1 MDVVIGRPVVAWA
14 KHRVSTDELVEDLEQ
29 RLDHPKLP
37 VWVRMVRSAGVVWRP
52 WSAPLEE
59 TAERAGVGVRSRAAY
74 AAARDRAVTAA
85 QDALVQAELRP
96 EEVDVLVTTHT
107 TSWTIPGLD
116 VDLVGRLGLRPDV
129 ERIGLATAACVGGAH
144 ALVHAVRSLRGQPG
158 KRALVVAAEDLSTL
172 YHPESEPP
180 SVRSA
185 LGALAVALRGRLL
198 TRSSQ
203 RSTVQAALRGLAGA
217 VVSLLSPAPEPPT
230 MQSVLY
236 AGLFGDAAGAVVVS
250 AVEEASAGDLVAED
264 VWELVLPDSADAYW
278 GVVHE
283 SGVRFASSRA
293 ATTAPG
299 RVVPYLTGW
308 LGGRPVEWAA
318 VHPGGP
324 GIISGTLAGLG
335 LDPETAGRH
344 ARDSLEGG
352 NLGGVGVLDV
362 LARTLDDSGKN
373 GESEA
378 SPGVAV
384 AYGPGFTAAALYV
397 TRCGARSRI

>member
-1 MDVVIGRPVVAWA
+1 MGRVDVVIGRPVVVRAE
-14 KHRVSTDELVEDLEQ
+14 HRVSTDELVDDLEE
-29 RLDHPKLP
+29 RYDHPKLR
-37 VWVRMVRSAGVVWRP
+37 VWLRMLRSTGVVWRP

-74 AAARDRAVTAA
+74 EAARDRAVTAA

-116 VDLVGRLGLRPDV
+116 VELVGRLGLRPDV

-144 ALVHAVRSLRGQPG
+144 GLVHAVRSLRGRG
-158 KRALVVAAEDLSTL
+158 GGRALVVAAEDLSTL
-172 YHPESEPP
+172 YHPIS
-180 SVRSA
+180 
-185 LGALAVALRGRLL
+185 GG
-198 TRSSQ
+198 
-203 RSTVQAALRGLAGA
+203 
-217 VVSLLSPAPEPPT
+217 PT

-236 AGLFGDAAGAVVVS
+236 GGLFGDAAGAVVLS
-250 AVEEASAGDLVAED
+250 AVEEAGSGDLVVDD

-283 SGVRFASSRA
+283 RGVHFDSSRA
-293 ATTAPG
+293 ATMAPE
-299 RVVPYLTGW
+299 RVLPYLTGW

-335 LDPETAGRH
+335 LAPETAGVH

-352 NLGGVGVLDV
+352 NLGGVAVLDV
-362 LARTLDDSGKN
+362 LARTLGEGAVSG
-373 GESEA
+373 
-378 SPGVAV
+378 PGVLV
-384 AYGPGFTAAALYV
+384 AFGPGFTAAALYV
-397 TRCGARSRI
+397 AKRGARSRI

>member
-1 MDVVIGRPVVAWA
+1 MDVVIGRPVVVRAEQ
-14 KHRVSTDELVEDLEQ
+14 RVSTDELVDDLEQ
-29 RLDHPKLP
+29 RYDHPKLRA
-37 VWVRMVRSAGVVWRP
+37 WVRMVRSTGVVWRP

-59 TAERAGVGVRSRAAY
+59 TAGRAGVGVRSRAAY
-74 AAARDRAVTAA
+74 EAARDRAVVAA
-85 QDALVQAELRP
+85 RDAMEQEGLRP

-116 VDLVGRLGLRPDV
+116 VDLVGRLGLWPDV

-144 ALVHAVRSLRGQPG
+144 ALVHAARALRGRPG
-158 KRALVVAAEDLSTL
+158 RRALVVAAEDLSTL
-172 YHPESEPP
+172 YHPGS
-180 SVRSA
+180 
-185 LGALAVALRGRLL
+185 GG
-198 TRSSQ
+198 
-203 RSTVQAALRGLAGA
+203 
-217 VVSLLSPAPEPPT
+217 PT
-230 MQSVLY
+230 MQTVLY
-236 AGLFGDAAGAVVVS
+236 GALFGDAAGAVVLS
-250 AVEEASAGDLVAED
+250 AVEEAGSGDLVVDD

-283 SGVRFASSRA
+283 SGVLFDSSRE
-293 ATTAPG
+293 ATRAPG

-362 LARTLDDSGKN
+362 LARTLDDSGKD
-373 GESEA
+373 GAGEA

-384 AYGPGFTAAALYV
+384 AYGPGFTAAALYL
-397 TRCGARSRI
+397 TRCGARSRT